1 MKKLL
6 VTFTSGLAFLFAP
19 AEAQACGPEYYEPVF
34 VTNSHP
40 DWPLSTFAAGRL
52 GVVRESL
59 RTAYLVFAYRTMMGI
74 PTTPEEQGPLV
85 TRWAS
90 MHHALPAHT
99 LEPELQRWQAARKQV
114 APQLP
119 EALPEI
125 ARQVNHAQSPRI
137 QADALLRAADT
148 ATALARTWKK
158 HPALVEEWVRN
169 QDTVFGPCAIL
180 PEPDAR
186 LDEGVSA
193 QHQARRRDERAYQEA
208 ASRFYCDDP
217 AGALAAFQRIAE
229 SKDSP
234 YRALAAYLV
243 ARTHV
248 RQALMEKEA
257 GDLFD
262 AKNDAVFLS
271 RLAEA
276 DRVLDGVLASPEL
289 RGVHGPARGLR
300 SLVRYRLQRGA
311 WYCELLSHV
320 LEPGTGSALAAE
332 LGDLDL
338 LSQMENACQGP
349 LPAPAEALQAWLHAM
364 RHTRYSAKPEAA
376 RRAQYDTA
384 LARWKKTAQ
393 VPWLVTALLKATPD
407 APGLPE
413 LLAASAKVA
422 PASPAG
428 VTLAYHAAR
437 LLHARGEV
445 EAARARLD
453 SVPAELTRDL
463 SSTDNL
469 LREERL
475 AVARTLDDA
484 LRNAV
489 STVASYD
496 YSGSFADPYTTAP
509 ADRPRL
515 FNPRAVAVLEPRL
528 TAKRMGE
535 LAAGDTLPPPLR
547 RQLMWTAFA
556 RATVAGDD
564 ATIQAV
570 AKRLA
575 ETEPKAKA
583 ELLALA
589 GKPTPQ
595 ERQFEAQLLLMGLP
609 AVSARLHSGEDRLA
623 NTHPNLSLTM
633 DVSYQRNGWCG
644 PQPDASVPSVHFEDT
659 PDAPDAAREWKALQD
674 AGDSVPYFAR
684 IAMAW
689 AQAHPDDPRSP
700 IALYRAVRAS
710 KRGCG
715 QATREARDAFRYL
728 HKHYGKTRWAKRTPY
743 VY

>member
-6 VTFTSGLAFLFAP
+6 VTVTSGLAFLFAP
-19 AEAQACGPEYYEPVF
+19 TEAQACGPGYYAPLV
-34 VTNSHP
+34 VTRGHP
-40 DWPLSTFAAGRL
+40 DWPVSTFAAGRL
-52 GVVRESL
+52 GVVRDSL
-59 RTAYLVFAYRTMMGI
+59 RPAYLVYAYRTMMGI
-74 PTTPEEQGPLV
+74 PTTPAEQQPLV
-85 TRWAS
+85 TRWER
-90 MHHALPAHT
+90 MQEGLLDHT
-99 LEPELQRWQAARKQV
+99 LKPELQRWQAARKRA

-119 EALPEI
+119 EASPELT
-125 ARQVNHAQSPRI
+125 RENNYAQSPRI
-137 QADALLRAADT
+137 QRDALLRAADT
-148 ATALARTWKK
+148 ASALAKTWKK

-180 PEPDAR
+180 PEPDPT

-193 QHQARRRDERAYQEA
+193 EHQARRRAERAYQEA
-208 ASRFYCDDP
+208 ASRFYCDDHP
-217 AGALAAFQRIAE
+217 GALAAFQQIAA

-248 RQALMEKEA
+248 RQALLEKKGEFH
-257 GDLFD
+257 FD
-262 AKNDAVFLS
+262 SKHDAIFLG

-276 DRVLDGVLASPEL
+276 DRIIDSVLADPEL
-289 RGVHGPARGLR
+289 RGVHAPARGLR
-300 SLVRYRLQRGA
+300 SLVRYRLKPEA
-311 WYCELLSHV
+311 WHCELMSHV
-320 LEPGTGSALAAE
+320 LEPGTGTALAEE

-338 LSQMENACQGP
+338 LARDGRTCKG
-349 LPAPAEALQAWLHAM
+349 LPAPAEALHTWLQAIQ
-364 RHTRYSAKPEAA
+364 HTRYSQNPEAA
-376 RRAQYDTA
+376 RRAHYDTA
-384 LARWKKTAQ
+384 VARWKKTAHL
-393 VPWLVTALLKATPD
+393 PWLVAALFNAAPD

-413 LLAASAKVA
+413 LLAASAKVP

-437 LLHARGEV
+437 LLHARGEL

-463 SSTDNL
+463 PSADNL

-475 AVARTLDDA
+475 AVARTFDEA
-484 LRNAV
+484 MRNAL
-489 STVASYD
+489 STVAD
-496 YSGSFADPYTTAP
+496 YESSDGLAGPYTTAV
-509 ADRPRL
+509 ADRPRM
-515 FNPRAVAVLEPRL
+515 FSPRSVALLEPRL

-535 LAAGDTLPPPLR
+535 LAAGDTLPLPLR
-547 RQLMWTAFA
+547 RQVMWTAFA

-575 ETEPKAKA
+575 EMEPKAKA

-589 GKPTPQ
+589 GKPTPE

-609 AVSARLHSGEDRLA
+609 AVSARLEAGEDRLA

-633 DVSYQRNGWCG
+633 DMSYQRNWWCG
-644 PQPDASVPSVHFEDT
+644 PKPDASVPSMHFEDT
-659 PDAPDAAREWKALQD
+659 ADAPDAAREWKALQD
-674 AGDSVPYFAR
+674 AGNSVPYFSR
-684 IAMAW
+684 VAMAW
-689 AQAHPDDPRSP
+689 AQAHPADPRSP
-700 IALYRAVRAS
+700 IALFRAVRAS

-715 QATREARDAFRYL
+715 QSTREARDAFRYL
-728 HKHYGKTRWAKRTPY
+728 HKHYGKTSWAKRTPY